1 MLYLKLYYA
10 MKYIKL
16 YEDFQL
22 ADLNVMSPQE
32 IQDLFFDECGKT
44 SSNLQVIRAIVE
56 NGLVDINLKHITDR
70 TGLHFAIRSNNIET
84 IKLLI
89 ELDADV
95 SIPDMNGRTPLDYA
109 IIGQNPT
116 IIQLLWRQE
125 NKYDYHKIVSFNH
138 KSHSDVK
145 IWVIVTRDGRIGR
158 VTNTR
163 SIRFPFQ
170 IGQMF
175 NKSIEVWA
183 CNNDFLMDGRNTCPE
198 EKVFGIRKKD
208 IPAGHD
214 LRRMFPSKF
223 K

>member
-1 MLYLKLYYA
+1 MLYLKLHYA

-22 ADLNVMSPQE
+22 GDLNFMSPEE
-32 IQDLFFDECGKT
+32 IQKLFFEECGKT
-44 SSNLQVIRAIVE
+44 PSNLQVIRAIIE
-56 NGLVDINLKHITDR
+56 NGLVDINLKHITER
-70 TGLHFAIRSNNIET
+70 TGLHFAISSNNIET
-84 IKLLI
+84 TKLHI
-89 ELDADV
+89 ELGADV

-109 IIGQNPT
+109 VIGQNPT

-125 NKYDYHKIVSFNH
+125 NKYDYHKIVYFNH
-138 KSHSDVK
+138 KSHSDAK
-145 IWVIVTRDGRIGR
+145 IWVIVTKDGRIGR

-183 CNNDFLMDGRNTCPE
+183 CNNQFLMDGKDTCPE
-198 EKVFGIRKKD
+198 EKIFGIRKKD
-208 IPAGHD
+208 IPAGHEF
-214 LRRMFPSKF
+214 RRMFPSKF